1 MQDETIRN
9 ILSYLSSKELEGFTG
24 GVKMG
29 FENGKP
35 QSFSETF
42 CPDKEIIAVDALFD
56 LESFIRDACKPGFH
70 GTLYIVYKSGILT
83 HYNRVRT
90 MQGQVLERV
99 LGSRDIPMRPKKCV
113 VKMGV
118 RTSNA

>member
-29 FENGKP
+29 FENGNP

-42 CPDKEIIAVDALFD
+42 CPDKEIIAADALFN
-56 LESFIRDACKPGFH
+56 LESFIGDACKHGFF
-70 GTLYIVYKSGILT
+70 GTLYIVYKNGILT

-99 LGSRDIPMRPKKCV
+99 LSSRDIPMRHKKSV

-118 RTSNA
+118 RKSNA